1 MTEHFFHIDD
11 LTQGLARKLTNG
23 ITTRIFPGDQAM
35 LSVVRISPNAQ
46 GTLHSHPEEQ
56 WGYMIEGSATRI
68 QNGEHM
74 QVEKGSFWR
83 TPGNVEHSPEHTKGA
98 GIERWTTDRLHQP
111 VVDIGLVHIHL
122 VQGMLLLGSA

>member
-35 LSVVRISPNAQ
+35 LSVVRIAPNAQ

-68 QNGEHM
+68 QNGEHI

-83 TPGNVEHSPEHTKGA
+83 TPG
-98 GIERWTTDRLHQP
+98 
-111 VVDIGLVHIHL
+111 
-122 VQGMLLLGSA
+122 MLNTVLLQVLKAVSFWMFLPRQEKNIKLPARVLGRQKTEAILT

>member
-1 MTEHFFHIDD
+1 MTDNFFHIDD

-35 LSVVRISPNAQ
+35 LSVVRIAPHAE

-68 QNGEHM
+68 QNGEHI

-83 TPGNVEHSPEHTKGA
+83 TPGNVEHSVIAGSEGCVILDVFAPPREEYKTPGTGFGA
-98 GIERWTTDRLHQP
+98 
-111 VVDIGLVHIHL
+111 
-122 VQGMLLLGSA
+122 AKA